1 MLVLLWKMIC
11 INKRCQYLIVFVFLT
26 NNVYYKSVCK
36 AKIILIGIRFQK
48 SYLLLSLGNIE
59 MVTLKLYKYE
69 NMKISTRS
77 FNLFVEV
84 IFIISKILYCVHA

>member
-11 INKRCQYLIVFVFLT
+11 INMRCQYLIVFVFLT

-36 AKIILIGIRFQK
+36 AKIILSGIRFQK

-59 MVTLKLYKYE
+59 MKLYA
-69 NMKISTRS
+69 
-77 FNLFVEV
+77 LF
-84 IFIISKILYCVHA
+84 